1 MSHIFRRKLCI
12 LMVLVLLML
21 TSRADFYDL
30 SLNVTAKVN
39 LNGSLHVTELVKL
52 SMDPSSE
59 DLYTRSFYSTQLTI
73 MDWQQ
78 ITKSQYLRQHLLS
91 SYATRNFRVAPE
103 DLTRYSFSELST
115 AVIKLEYDVD
125 GVVLVNQTGPRTLSY
140 TFNKS
145 ALSFEPSPS
154 GQMLPKSNALTIL
167 IPPDS
172 IVTSISPD
180 PAEPAITR
188 DYLDQV
194 RGVSSFTWKGT
205 VPINDFTL
213 VFVREEPMDV
223 EVRSFFENVE
233 SGFLN
238 FILSVPGIIITLL
251 VLLTVAYLALSKR

>member
-1 MSHIFRRKLCI
+1 MRKLG
-12 LMVLVLLML
+12 VLLAL
-21 TSRADFYDL
+21 LLLAVAVKADFYDL

-59 DLYTRSFYSTQLTI
+59 DLYTRSFYSTELTI

-78 ITKSQYLRQHLLS
+78 ITKSQYLRQHILS

-140 TFNKS
+140 TFNRS
-145 ALSFEPSPS
+145 ALSFQPSPS
-154 GQMLPKSNALTIL
+154 GQMLPKNNALAII

-180 PAEPAITR
+180 PTEPAITR

-194 RGVSSFTWKGT
+194 RGVSAFAWKGT

-213 VFVREEPMDV
+213 VFVREEPIDV

-238 FILSVPGIIITLL
+238 FILSAPGIIITLL